1 MNMLIPSTPVALF
14 VTAVLAILLALD
26 WFVGAMAYNQSAMRS
41 RVGES
46 PNAREAGSLKE
57 AA

>member
-1 MNMLIPSTPVALF
+1 MLIPSTPVAL
-14 VTAVLAILLALD
+14 VVMAVLAILLALD
-26 WFVGAMAYNQSAMRS
+26 WFVGAMAYNQRAMRS